1 MQCSG
6 PSPRTALLRLQEGD
20 NAVGAPHQTSLTST
34 ISLIFSHSPFQP
46 RSIFSKFLQALP
58 LGCDCAF
65 HSGREHQDLLPPE
78 GRIVSDTYISQ
89 KSQTSQIPCMS
100 DVTDWC
106 QGQLWSFVTQRLA
119 NWEPVAGGPALPKVG
134 HQQHLFESFFN
145 FHILRFGPLAR
156 FLTLCMVHCP
166 AWWDWNTAN
175 SNIPFIR
182 WFQNLI
188 NNLWF

>member
-20 NAVGAPHQTSLTST
+20 NAVGAPHQTHLSHPKLLLLFRTVLFSLDP
-34 ISLIFSHSPFQP
+34 IF
-46 RSIFSKFLQALP
+46 KFLQALP

-100 DVTDWC
+100 DVTDVKVNCDLLSHKGWQTESQW
-106 QGQLWSFVTQRLA
+106 QGGQPSPRWVTSST
-119 NWEPVAGGPALPKVG
+119 
-134 HQQHLFESFFN
+134 FFSFF
-145 FHILRFGPLAR
+145 
-156 FLTLCMVHCP
+156 
-166 AWWDWNTAN
+166 
-175 SNIPFIR
+175 FI
-182 WFQNLI
+182 FT
-188 NNLWF
+188 F

>member
-1 MQCSG
+1 MLVCFWNTNMKHHVKQDAVLRAESSNCP
-6 PSPRTALLRLQEGD
+6 PSPPGGRQCRRCASSD
-20 NAVGAPHQTSLTST
+20 TSLTSKVT
-34 ISLIFSHSPFQP
+34 LTFSHSPFQP
-46 RSIFSKFLQALP
+46 QSIFSKFLQALP

-134 HQQHLFESFFN
+134 HQQHLFEFF
-145 FHILRFGPLAR
+145 
-156 FLTLCMVHCP
+156 
-166 AWWDWNTAN
+166 
-175 SNIPFIR
+175 
-182 WFQNLI
+182 LI
-188 NNLWF
+188 FTFWGLVLWPDF

>member
-34 ISLIFSHSPFQP
+34 VSLTFLHSPFQP

-78 GRIVSDTYISQ
+78 GRIVMDTHISQ
-89 KSQTSQIPCMS
+89 KSLTSQIPCMS
-100 DVTDWC
+100 DVTDVNCDFLSHKGWQTESQW
-106 QGQLWSFVTQRLA
+106 QGGQPSPRWVTSSTFL
-119 NWEPVAGGPALPKVG
+119 
-134 HQQHLFESFFN
+134 SFF
-145 FHILRFGPLAR
+145 
-156 FLTLCMVHCP
+156 
-166 AWWDWNTAN
+166 
-175 SNIPFIR
+175 
-182 WFQNLI
+182 LI
-188 NNLWF
+188 FKF